1 MKKKGSVIASRD
13 SIWGLAHLPS
23 RRDVG
28 GRMCLSPD
36 RLCIFILLVLCWT
49 PFSYSQEKDEKKIF
63 YPLEIKESENG
74 GGKVLTLNLKSANI
88 ISVLRLLSKELNLN
102 IIPSGDVTG
111 TVDGHFVG
119 TPEEVLDLVLKYAG
133 PYTYFKEGNNIK
145 VVRLE
150 IISRVF
156 KLKFLDAFK
165 LKQVLQSQI
174 SDRGAIDVLSITQPG
189 WSFGTAG
196 GGGTAGG
203 ATKRTRVATAGVDKS
218 NILIVSDVPS
228 VIDKIERLIA
238 VLDTEP
244 KQVMIEAKIVEVSL
258 DSSQDL
264 GIDWQ
269 SLKAFS
275 VTASGLKDDY
285 NQSRTITGGSTDPTK
300 SITVTELKTGIIS
313 ASDFSL
319 VLNMLQSHGD
329 TNLLSSARI
338 MTMDGQEAAIL
349 TGERIP
355 IVRTDTTTTAAGTVQ
370 RTETLERYESVGIQL
385 LVVPQVSEGG
395 YVNMT
400 IHPEVSEA
408 VFATSTTLFPRIQ
421 TRESDTQIMVKDGD
435 TVVIGGLIK
444 DKEVKTVS
452 KVPLLGDLPILG
464 IPFKKKSTSKVKTDL
479 MVFITPHIVTGK
491 IEGKK
496 IEVKEEPE
504 KTIGET
510 YLHLP
515 SPQEGEGKGEGVT
528 WIKEEYEAQMEAMRN
543 EMDSRL
549 KTMEETSQN
558 LTAEKDRIQ
567 SELIALK
574 ESKEEEKK
582 GVTQEVEPAVKLPET
597 PEKKEGPKVLP
608 EVAEQI
614 KAFNKDE
621 AKKHFELAL
630 TLIETGSYVE
640 AKDNLKKALELN
652 PEDIDAKNLLTRVEK
667 LIEILEK

>member
-1 MKKKGSVIASRD
+1 MFTKVVQSNESVIVRAKPVAISCSYRTV
-13 SIWGLAHLPS
+13 P
-23 RRDVG
+23 
-28 GRMCLSPD
+28 LS
-36 RLCIFILLVLCWT
+36 LLILLLITCGVHT
-49 PFSYSQEKDEKKIF
+49 SYCQEKDEKKIF
-63 YPLEIKESENG
+63 YPLEIKESKNGEEN
-74 GGKVLTLNLKSANI
+74 VLTLNLKSANI
-88 ISVLRLLSKELNLN
+88 ISVLRLLSKELGLN
-102 IIPSGDVTG
+102 IMPSGDVTG

-119 TPEEVLDLVLKYAG
+119 TPEEILDLVLKYAG
-133 PYTYFKEGNNIK
+133 PYTYFKEGNNIR

-150 IISRVF
+150 IVSRVF

-174 SDRGAIDVLSITQPG
+174 SDRGSIDVLSIAQPG
-189 WSFGTAG
+189 WSFGIAGGAG
-196 GGGTAGG
+196 GGGTA
-203 ATKRTRVATAGVDKS
+203 KRSRVALGGVDKS

-228 VIDKIERLIA
+228 VIDKIERLIN
-238 VLDTEP
+238 VLDTKP
-244 KQVMIEAKIVEVSL
+244 KQVMIEAKIIEVQL

-269 SLKAFS
+269 SLKEFS
-275 VTASGLKDDY
+275 VAASGLKDDY
-285 NQSRTITGGSTDPTK
+285 SQTRAITGGSSDPTK
-300 SITVTELKTGIIS
+300 SITTTELKTGIIS

-319 VLNMLQSHGD
+319 VLSMLQSQGD

-338 MTMDGQEAAIL
+338 MAMDGQEAAIL

-408 VFATSTTLFPRIQ
+408 VFPTSTSLFPRIQ

-444 DKEVKTVS
+444 EKEVKTVS

-464 IPFKKKSTSKVKTDL
+464 LAFKKKSTSKVKTDL
-479 MVFITPHIVTGK
+479 MVFITPHIVIDK
-491 IEGKK
+491 IEEEKVEIK
-496 IEVKEEPE
+496 KEE
-504 KTIGET
+504 
-510 YLHLP
+510 
-515 SPQEGEGKGEGVT
+515 VT
-528 WIKEEYEAQMEAMRN
+528 PLYESEESGSELELMREEYESQIDMLKE

-549 KTMEETSQN
+549 KAMETTSQG
-558 LTAEKDRIQ
+558 LASDKEGIQ

-574 ESKEEEKK
+574 EAKARLEEEFNARTKEQEAKKEVVKEETELPPGEHIEEKR
-582 GVTQEVEPAVKLPET
+582 EVS
-597 PEKKEGPKVLP
+597 P
-608 EVAEQI
+608 EVAGQV

-621 AKKHFELAL
+621 AKGYLDSA
-630 TLIETGSYVE
+630 TTQISAGNYID
-640 AKDNLKKALELN
+640 AKENLKKAVELD
-652 PEDIDAKNLLTRVEK
+652 PENIDTKNLLLRVEK
-667 LIEILEK
+667 LVEILEK